1 MPPMFPFPFR
11 LLVLLLAS
19 FAARGAEWTVDFART
34 NGNFR
39 ALHGGNNGPL
49 GYGELVDLTPQ
60 FLELAIPLVRLHDSA
75 WPYPDIVDIH
85 AVFPDFAAD
94 PDSPA
99 SYRFGPTDDYLR
111 ALTNAGP
118 RIVFRLGESIEHA
131 KRKRYVHP
139 PADPAKWAAICA
151 GVVRHYNEGWAD
163 GLKLGIQYWEIWNE
177 PENRPAMWTG
187 TPEEYFRLY
196 AVTAKAL
203 KARWPELKVG
213 GPSLGYQGKFGAEGS
228 LEPSDFLRDFVRSI
242 RAEAAP
248 LDFFSWHLYTDDPAE
263 AARRAHAVR
272 RWLDGN
278 GFPQTESHLNE
289 WNYLP
294 GNDWSPMTAGQGA
307 TREAWYARQG
317 GADGAAFIVATLLRL
332 QDAPLDAANFYST
345 DNQPFGLFTLHGAPK
360 KNFHAFRAF
369 RQLLDT
375 PVRVTVASPG
385 IRDGTVAAGL
395 NHGRS
400 VAHVLVTRPASAS
413 GDSTTLR
420 LQQLPWPGNSLCE
433 VRELDVRSDLD
444 VTRSVPLDDGA
455 LRMAAGAGAH
465 VWLVRLTPAR

>member
-1 MPPMFPFPFR
+1 MPTFPFPVR
-11 LLVLLLAS
+11 LLVLLLAA
-19 FAARGAEWTVDFART
+19 FAARSAEWTIDFART
-34 NGNFR
+34 NGTFR

-60 FLELAIPLVRLHDSA
+60 FRELGIPLVRLHDSA

-85 AVFPDFAAD
+85 ALFPDFAAD
-94 PDSPA
+94 PESPA

-111 ALTNAGP
+111 AITNAGP

-151 GVVRHYNEGWAD
+151 GVIRHYNEGWAD
-163 GLKLGIQYWEIWNE
+163 GFKLGIQYWEIWNE

-203 KARWPELKVG
+203 KARWPALKVG
-213 GPSLGYQGKFGAEGS
+213 GPSLGHQGKFAGDGS
-228 LEPSDFLRDFVRSI
+228 LEPSDFLRDFARFV
-242 RAEAAP
+242 RAEGAP

-263 AARRAHAVR
+263 AARRAHAIR
-272 RWLDGN
+272 RWLDAN
-278 GFPQTESHLNE
+278 GFAQAESHLNE

-317 GADGAAFIVATLLRL
+317 GPEGAAFAVATLLRL

-360 KNFHAFRAF
+360 KTFPAFRAF
-369 RQLLDT
+369 RHLLDT
-375 PVRVTVASPG
+375 PVRVTVSSSAAG
-385 IRDGTVAAGL
+385 DGTVAAGL
-395 NHGRS
+395 DDRRS
-400 VAHVLVTRPASAS
+400 FAQVLLARPATTK
-413 GDSTTLR
+413 GNSTAVR
-420 LQQLPWPGNSLCE
+420 LQHLPWPGNSRCE
-433 VRELDVRSDLD
+433 IRQLNAENDLAVTKTTPLENGELRLP
-444 VTRSVPLDDGA
+444 TGTGA
-455 LRMAAGAGAH
+455 Q